1 MPETPP
7 NLPHYRSTETAPFI
21 FFDNAPAYGVL
32 GGVIEVELTARTLLP
47 NFSGAGVGTEIVP
60 AARLRCSASAA
71 AQLIDTLAKAIDML
85 KQLQSSTGTRAAAA
99 SDKVN

>member
-1 MPETPP
+1 MPESPP
-7 NLPHYRSTETAPFI
+7 NLPHYRSTEIAPFI

-60 AARLRCSASAA
+60 SARLRCSANAA
-71 AQLIDTLAKAIDML
+71 AQLIDTLTKALDML
-85 KQLQSSTGTRAAAA
+85 KQLQSTGTRAAAA